1 MYFAVSEPISI
12 LGKTYKPCIC
22 YECPTFML
30 RTVRELADKG
40 KVTIFTERQFF
51 CNGKIISTK
60 LNKLSDTVKKASRKK
75 EVESTPKE
83 EPKETHEQDVE
94 LPDEIDESVIEGF

>member
-1 MYFAVSEPISI
+1 MYFSVNEPISI

-22 YECPTFML
+22 YECPAFMI

-40 KVTIFTERQFF
+40 KATVFTERRFF

-60 LNKLSDTVKKASRKK
+60 LNKLSYTVKKTSHKK
-75 EVESTPKE
+75 EVKSTSKE
-83 EPKETHEQDVE
+83 EPKEVHEQDAE
-94 LPDEIDESVIEGF
+94 LPGEIDESVIEGF

>member
-1 MYFAVSEPISI
+1 MYFAVNEPITI
-12 LGKTYKPCIC
+12 LGKMYKPCIC
-22 YECPTFML
+22 YNCPTFMI

-40 KVTIFTERQFF
+40 KATVFAERQFF

-60 LNKLSDTVKKASRKK
+60 LNKLSDTVKKTSHKK
-75 EVESTPKE
+75 EAKATPKE
-83 EPKETHEQDVE
+83 ELKETHVQYVE

>member
-1 MYFAVSEPISI
+1 MYFSVNEPISI

-22 YECPTFML
+22 YECPTFMI

-40 KVTIFTERQFF
+40 KANVFEERQFF

-60 LNKLSDTVKKASRKK
+60 LNKLSDIVKKTSHKK
-75 EVESTPKE
+75 EVKSTPKE
-83 EPKETHEQDVE
+83 ELKETHEQDAE

>member
-1 MYFAVSEPISI
+1 MYFAVSEPILI

-22 YECPTFML
+22 YECPTFIL

-40 KVTIFTERQFF
+40 KATIFAERQFF

-83 EPKETHEQDVE
+83 EPKETHEQDAE